1 MTGEAEGRGNS
12 PLCRECGAPL
22 DDEHNLR
29 SGAVCLTLEPLVV
42 RTVVLRDPG
51 LPTARL
57 FLMSDGTL
65 RWEDG
70 V

>member
-1 MTGEAEGRGNS
+1 MTGRGLSDEQHDHSEHPDGCDCQNLAGDCC
-12 PLCRECGAPL
+12 PECHAP
-22 DDEHNLR
+22 
-29 SGAVCLTLEPLVV
+29 TVV

-57 FLMSDGTL
+57 FLMSDGSL
-65 RWEDG
+65 RWEDA